1 MSQIET
7 RWSFVSAGEE
17 TPYGFSFAGIAA
29 GLKDSKKKDLA
40 LILAP
45 ENSICSGLFTQSIV
59 RASCVDICEQRIK
72 KSSGRIRAI
81 LINSGQANACT
92 GDVGI
97 QHTLTAT
104 QEVSKLLGL
113 NEEEVLM
120 CSTGVIGIPIKL
132 KNLIDNL
139 PNLVKEL
146 KINNFH
152 NAAEAI
158 LTTDLVE
165 KKITIET
172 LIEGRKVK
180 ISGFAKGSG
189 MIYPNMATMLSFL
202 TCDVG
207 VEKENWDR
215 MISIAVKKSF
225 NAISVDGETSTND
238 AFVAINAG
246 KKIEEKFL
254 SNIQSGIDIVCQSL
268 AKNIA
273 RDGEGANCLLE
284 VLVEGAKS
292 NSDAIKIAKSICN
305 SSLVK
310 TAIHGCDPNWGRIIS
325 AAGNSG
331 IEFKLDL
338 VDLYIG
344 DFQILQRGK
353 LNQFDSDKISSY
365 MRTKMNGKYLVEDII
380 LIILKL
386 NSGRAKGTAWGCDLS
401 KEYVEINSEYT
412 T

>member
-1 MSQIET
+1 MIQIET
-7 RWSFVSAGEE
+7 NWSLVSDVKVS
-17 TPYGFSFAGIAA
+17 PNGFSFAGISA
-29 GLKDSKKKDLA
+29 GLKDSKRKDLA

-72 KSSGRIRAI
+72 NSSGLIRAI

-92 GDVGI
+92 GVFGI
-97 QHTLTAT
+97 QHTLIAT
-104 QEVSKLLGL
+104 KEIAQLLEIK
-113 NEEEVLM
+113 EEEVLM
-120 CSTGVIGIPIKL
+120 CSTGVIGIPIKI
-132 KNLIDNL
+132 KDLIDNL
-139 PNLVKEL
+139 PDLVEQLKTNNL
-146 KINNFH
+146 N

-158 LTTDLVE
+158 LTTDLVA

-172 LIEGRKVK
+172 LIEGRKVT

-189 MIYPNMATMLSFL
+189 MIYPNMATMLAFL
-202 TCDVG
+202 TRDVG
-207 VEKENWDR
+207 VDKEEWDK

-238 AFVAINAG
+238 AFIGINTG
-246 KKIEEKFL
+246 KKIDKKFL
-254 SNIQSGIDIVCQSL
+254 SKIQSGIDIVCQTL

-284 VLVEGAKS
+284 VLVEGAKN

-331 IEFKLDL
+331 IDFKLDV

-344 DFQILQRGK
+344 NFQILKKGK
-353 LNQFDSDKISSY
+353 LNKYDANKVTNY
-365 MRTKMNGKYLVEDII
+365 MQTKMNGKYLVEDIVSI
-380 LIILKL
+380 TLNL
-386 NSGRAKGTAWGCDLS
+386 NSGTEKGTAWGCDLS
-401 KEYVEINSEYT
+401 KKYVEINSEYT

>member
-1 MSQIET
+1 MTQIET
-7 RWSFVSAGEE
+7 VWKLVNDDAD
-17 TPYGFSFAGIAA
+17 TPTGFSFAGISA

-59 RASCVDICEQRIK
+59 RASCVDICEQRIQ
-72 KSSGRIRAI
+72 KSSGHIRAI

-92 GDVGI
+92 GDIGI
-97 QHTLTAT
+97 QHTLIAT
-104 QEVSKLLGL
+104 KKISQLLGIK
-113 NEEEVLM
+113 EEEVLM
-120 CSTGVIGIPIKL
+120 CSTGVIGVPIPIKDL
-132 KNLIDNL
+132 VNNL
-139 PNLVKEL
+139 PDLVKKL
-146 KINNFH
+146 KINNLQ

-165 KKITIET
+165 KKVTIEAY
-172 LIEGRKVK
+172 IEDRKVK

-189 MIYPNMATMLSFL
+189 MIYPNMATMLAFL

-207 VEKENWDR
+207 IEKKEWDK
-215 MISIAVKKSF
+215 MISISVKKSF

-238 AFVAINAG
+238 AFIGINAG
-246 KKIEEKFL
+246 KTIDKKFL
-254 SNIQSGIDIVCQSL
+254 SSIQSGIDIVCQNL

-284 VLVEGAKS
+284 VLVDGAK
-292 NSDAIKIAKSICN
+292 NNADAINLAKSICN

-325 AAGNSG
+325 AAGNAG
-331 IEFKLDL
+331 IYFDLNL

-344 DFQILQRGK
+344 DFQILKKGK
-353 LNQFDSDKISSY
+353 LNKYDSQKVTTYI
-365 MRTKMNGKYLVEDII
+365 RTRMNGKYLVEDIV
-380 LIILKL
+380 LVSLNL
-386 NSGRAKGTAWGCDLS
+386 NSGNGKGIAWGCDLS
-401 KEYVEINSEYT
+401 EKYVQINSEYT

>member
-7 RWSFVSAGEE
+7 KWSFVSDGGV
-17 TPYGFSFAGIAA
+17 TPAGFSFAGISA
-29 GLKDSKKKDLA
+29 GLKDSRKKDLA

-45 ENSICSGLFTQSIV
+45 ENSICSGLFTQSKV

-72 KSSGRIRAI
+72 QSLGHIRAI

-92 GDVGI
+92 GDFGM
-97 QHTLTAT
+97 QHTLIAT
-104 QEVSKLLGL
+104 KEISELLGI
-113 NEEEVLM
+113 NQEEVLM
-120 CSTGVIGIPIKL
+120 CSTGVIGRPIKIIDL
-132 KNLIDNL
+132 VDNL
-139 PNLVKEL
+139 PYLVKEL
-146 KINNFH
+146 KINNFQ

-165 KKITIET
+165 KKMTIET
-172 LIEGRKVK
+172 LIEGRKVL

-189 MIYPNMATMLSFL
+189 MIYPNMATMLAFL

-207 VEKENWDR
+207 VEKEEWDK

-238 AFVAINAG
+238 AFIGINAG
-246 KKIEEKFL
+246 KTINKKFL
-254 SNIQSGIDIVCQSL
+254 PKIQLGMDIVCQSL

-284 VLVEGAKS
+284 VLVTGSK
-292 NSDAIKIAKSICN
+292 NDSDAIKIAKSICN

-310 TAIHGCDPNWGRIIS
+310 TALHGCDPNWGRIIS

-331 IEFKLDL
+331 IDFKLDI

-344 DFQILQRGK
+344 NFQILKKGK
-353 LNQFDSDKISSY
+353 LNKFDPDKVANY
-365 MRTKMNGKYLVEDII
+365 MRTKMNGKYLVEDVVSIA
-380 LIILKL
+380 LNL
-386 NSGRAKGTAWGCDLS
+386 NSGTAKGTAWGCDLS
-401 KEYVEINSEYT
+401 KKYVEINSEYT